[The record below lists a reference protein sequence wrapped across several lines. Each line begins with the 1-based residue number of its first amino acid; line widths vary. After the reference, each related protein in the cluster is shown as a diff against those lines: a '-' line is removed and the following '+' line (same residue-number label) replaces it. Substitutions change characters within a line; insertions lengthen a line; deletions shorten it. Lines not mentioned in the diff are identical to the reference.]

1 MFVWLTNSHFSLNAY
16 RKKLQERQKKAE
28 ATRRRNGTDRRA
40 TYGTTYGAASGGASA
55 SISLLAA
62 LLNSFQ
68 GGGIHSAYDDPYYED
83 YDDFGYD
90 SGAEYFESMYDLGAG
105 ANPIEDD
112 FY

>member
-1 MFVWLTNSHFSLNAY
+1 MFVWLTNSHFSFNAY

-40 TYGTTYGAASGGASA
+40 TYGPASGGASA

-68 GGGIHSAYDDPYYED
+68 GGESYSAYDDPYYDD
-83 YDDFGYD
+83 YDEFGYD
-90 SGAEYFESMYDLGAG
+90 SEAEYFESMYGLGAG
-105 ANPIEDD
+105 ANPDEDD